1 MRSNG
6 APVMARPTGVNLFT
20 LLPLFTTGS
29 VFSHPH
35 AKTNVREGEDAL
47 PYIMHPPYT

>member
-1 MRSNG
+1 MG
-6 APVMARPTGVNLFT
+6 GFCPFT
-20 LLPLFTTGS
+20 LFATGS